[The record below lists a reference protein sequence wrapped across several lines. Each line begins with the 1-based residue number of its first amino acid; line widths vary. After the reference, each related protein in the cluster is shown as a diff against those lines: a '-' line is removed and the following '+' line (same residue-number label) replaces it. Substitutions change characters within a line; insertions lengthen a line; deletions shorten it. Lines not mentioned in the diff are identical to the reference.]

1 MRIKTNIILLFLGT
15 LFCWFTVEGQ
25 ATSNN
30 KEGKKIKQTLDQ
42 NLWSEKRED
51 YLFEEKKEEKKKKNE
66 LPKQDEI
73 INWSANSKNIGLL
86 LLGLIYVTGIIGIVY
101 LIYSQKKSKVNK
113 VHDFAADHEQN
124 LLESDID
131 ALLRLAKEQNNYQQI
146 IRFTF
151 LALLK
156 AMVEK
161 NHLIWEKEFIL
172 RDFIRQLKNPETQ
185 LDFRKIT
192 TFYERKWFNNEISTA
207 KDALLYEQK
216 CQIFKSSLTNFLPT
230 SNTNMNTVE

>member
-1 MRIKTNIILLFLGT
+1 M
-15 LFCWFTVEGQ
+15 
-25 ATSNN
+25 
-30 KEGKKIKQTLDQ
+30 
-42 NLWSEKRED
+42 
-51 YLFEEKKEEKKKKNE
+51 
-66 LPKQDEI
+66 
-73 INWSANSKNIGLL
+73 
-86 LLGLIYVTGIIGIVY
+86 
-101 LIYSQKKSKVNK
+101 
-113 VHDFAADHEQN
+113 
-124 LLESDID
+124 ESDID

>member
-1 MRIKTNIILLFLGT
+1 MLGLF
-15 LFCWFTVEGQ
+15 FYCFTVEGQ
-25 ATSNN
+25 TAANN
-30 KEGKKIKQTLDQ
+30 KEGKKIKQTMDQ
-42 NLWSEKRED
+42 NLWSEKRKD
-51 YLFEEKKEEKKKKNE
+51 YLFEEKKEEKKKKE
-66 LPKQDEI
+66 EPPKQDEI

-86 LLGLIYVTGIIGIVY
+86 FIGLIYVTGIIGIIY
-101 LIYSQKKSKVNK
+101 LIYSQKKNKVNK

-131 ALLRLAKEQNNYQQI
+131 ALLRLAKEKNNHQQI
-146 IRFTF
+146 VRFTF

-156 AMVEK
+156 SMVEK

-192 TFYERKWFNNEISTA
+192 AFYERKWFNNEISTA
-207 KDALLYEQK
+207 KDAQLYEQK
-216 CQIFKSSLTNFLPT
+216 CQNFKSSLTDFLPT
-230 SNTNMNTVE
+230 SNTNMNTVEQK